1 MAKAVCTN
9 TDLKPRVSSR
19 FTQYK
24 TNPTRTTVVRQHPKD
39 VARPFDSRHGRLLIW
54 MQRLTHP
61 QLEGALR
68 DNRQTW
74 RCKNLLLAASLW
86 RRAGREKERE
96 RKGGRGGTAA
106 FPPFLILFH
115 YEHMTWIY
123 LLPSYPD
130 HALFTILSLSSGQRL
145 QPPVQLPSVLLL
157 VLSYFFISYFLR
169 SRSLSRSSGPNYQ
182 AVESVYCSTHRSLGL
197 LLLCASEAH
206 KGRMEW
212 KRMCA
217 LHKLRLIGL
226 KESRGDKKGRGRRKR
241 EGGGGEGEEM
251 CCYGTNWAKNLQRY
265 IF

>member
-1 MAKAVCTN
+1 
-9 TDLKPRVSSR
+9 
-19 FTQYK
+19 
-24 TNPTRTTVVRQHPKD
+24 
-39 VARPFDSRHGRLLIW
+39 

-68 DNRQTW
+68 DSRQTW
-74 RCKNLLLAASLW
+74 HCKNLLLAASLW

-96 RKGGRGGTAA
+96 KRRTRRDCCFSSISNSLPLWTYDMHLFAS
-106 FPPFLILFH
+106 FLPRPCPFH
-115 YEHMTWIY
+115 YT
-123 LLPSYPD
+123 
-130 HALFTILSLSSGQRL
+130 FTLVGSAAPATCSAS
-145 QPPVQLPSVLLL
+145 QLPSSCWFYRTFSFHIFSL
-157 VLSYFFISYFLR
+157 
-169 SRSLSRSSGPNYQ
+169 SLSRSSGPNYR

-197 LLLCASEAH
+197 LLLCAIEAH

-226 KESRGDKKGRGRRKR
+226 KESGGDKKGRGRRKR
-241 EGGGGEGEEM
+241 EGWGGEGEEM